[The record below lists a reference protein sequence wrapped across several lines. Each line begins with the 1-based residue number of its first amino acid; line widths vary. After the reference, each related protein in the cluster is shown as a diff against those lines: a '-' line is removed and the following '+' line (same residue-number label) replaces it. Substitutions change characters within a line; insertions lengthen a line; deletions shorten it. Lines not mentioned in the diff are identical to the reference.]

1 LAQKVTGSKIDSAA
15 YVRYLT
21 NKYSNIYGL

>member
-1 LAQKVTGSKIDSAA
+1 VTGSKIDSAA

-21 NKYSNIYGL
+21 RKYTDIYGL